1 MEMNVAT
8 TAELARL
15 GVPFFVIDKALVV
28 RDATLEAVGKTKI
41 AEKDLQELKTKML
54 GLLEDLCGE

>member
-1 MEMNVAT
+1 MIAAT

-15 GVPFFVIDKALVV
+15 GVPFFAIDKDMVV
-28 RDATLEAVGKTKI
+28 RDSSLDIGGKDKI
-41 AEKDLQELKTKML
+41 GEKEWQELKTKML